1 MIWCCSKKCFKF
13 VLSQSKSIPHRRGAL
28 MKMRESWNPV
38 PKGSTSSPTKR
49 NFRVQKISESGLHKW
64 FLQGSNRTEYRGET
78 ILPRSPLLVFDFHRF
93 PGKKVS
99 GNTTIR
105 KNEHLSCTKGASW
118 RTDFAEDQE
127 PQIPLL
133 LIPVRKQKLS
143 EPSTSRRQ
151 ENPSETR

>member
-1 MIWCCSKKCFKF
+1 MHSFALCFTLALIALF
-13 VLSQSKSIPHRRGAL
+13 SLMPVGSSTVLFAFSLARSILRDRHHTKDCVEQG
-28 MKMRESWNPV
+28 
-38 PKGSTSSPTKR
+38 PKG
-49 NFRVQKISESGLHKW
+49 FE
-64 FLQGSNRTEYRGET
+64 
-78 ILPRSPLLVFDFHRF
+78 FHRF

-105 KNEHLSCTKGASW
+105 KNEHLSCTKRASW